1 MKAIPTGKT
10 KNAVDVRREFLKKE
24 LSKLKDKKYR
34 CPCLGGVPVKII
46 GDSIDEIAAHAA
58 KSFASTK
65 AALQLPKLINEARFF
80 KMYLPKD
87 NYSQKKK
94 FKFIFIYELHCPK
107 EKGFTK
113 IMVGVRESGKFLQYC
128 ITEQ

>member
-1 MKAIPTGKT
+1 MKTIPAGKT
-10 KNAVDVRREFLKKE
+10 KTAIEARREFLKKE
-24 LSKLKDKKYR
+24 LSKFQGKKFR

-46 GDSIDEIAAHAA
+46 GDSVVEIAEHAS
-58 KSFASTK
+58 KSLASTK

-80 KMYLPKD
+80 KMYLPK
-87 NYSQKKK
+87 NNRSQKKI

-113 IMVGVRESGKFLQYC
+113 IMVGVRETGNFLQYC